1 MVIKEWDTA
10 NWSLVVAVFG
20 MTLGLGGCSKVE
32 NKMIG
37 NVVLGVLFLS
47 EGDTLWDCIRQFIE
61 SL

>member
-1 MVIKEWDTA
+1 M
-10 NWSLVVAVFG
+10 FG

-47 EGDTLWDCIRQFIE
+47 EATHCGTVLGN
-61 SL
+61 S